1 MLQNLD
7 NEWNNFVDSGKE
19 VCLSISE
26 LNNNKPNVC
35 ISYLM
40 AKKNNIIFKKWV
52 QECEKIFFKRKKIK
66 ELKWSGVGGHLLGKI
81 IVDNN
86 YHNLIFPFPN
96 KITYRYG
103 WRNFSKYYITDEH
116 FIENEIN
123 KIHNYKLIIL
133 YGKFMYEKNIPE
145 KSVLNYFLNYKSK

>member
-1 MLQNLD
+1 M
-7 NEWNNFVDSGKE
+7 K
-19 VCLSISE
+19 
-26 LNNNKPNVC
+26 K
-35 ISYLM
+35 YL
-40 AKKNNIIFKKWV
+40 KK
-52 QECEKIFFKRKKIK
+52 KRKLFF
-66 ELKWSGVGGHLLGKI
+66 LKWSGVGGHLLGKI

-103 WRNFSKYYITDEH
+103 WENFSKYYIIDEQ
-116 FIENEIN
+116 FIENEIK

-145 KSVLNYFLNYKSK
+145 KSVLNYFFNYKSK